1 MDIHENHLFIWFE
14 AASPLEDY
22 ENPIPQSFILHID
35 LDTMQILHSFK
46 STEMSNPFSKF
57 SLDFYPG
64 DQKVYIFDLNS
75 DWQIQIT
82 RAEYDNFEALLDETT
97 YEQVDFELKKDE
109 TKIHFVYTNSGD
121 FAIEKVNKASFMYFH
136 WEYPWT

>member
-1 MDIHENHLFIWFE
+1 
-14 AASPLEDY
+14 
-22 ENPIPQSFILHID
+22 
-35 LDTMQILHSFK
+35 
-46 STEMSNPFSKF
+46 MSNPFSKF

-97 YEQVDFELKKDE
+97 YEQVDFELKEDE

-121 FAIEKVNKASFMYFH
+121 FEIEKVNKASFMYFH